1 MNKNKSV
8 YRMIALLL
16 SLILCVS
23 CGVTAVN
30 AIEASDVIEPEL
42 LDTIAANP
50 NASIQI
56 FVERKANPLTVE
68 DMPSYDSADR
78 ASLYTARKELA
89 AVNREKNQEFI
100 EELGKYASFTVD
112 GITNSTIVVL
122 TIKARDIYR
131 LAESE
136 SVFTIES
143 MPEGKWINESE
154 DTAVEKLSEELQKA
168 IEETDDPDA
177 LIEVI
182 AYGSFGL
189 SLDKKTKLELLDT
202 PGEHGFTTKLQE
214 MVVQFYRE
222 NNAKLFEEIQTVSPK
237 AVQIKKAGSYCFVS
251 NERKMYY
258 SCDGNNGVYMTIPKA
273 DVEKIAKLNSVRSI
287 TLYKHLPDLYPA
299 DSERLQIGGL
309 VVKVAEESNEY
320 GLYDVLLFKSVS
332 YRGEKV
338 IVRLGDVDNDGE
350 LTVIDATGI
359 QRELAG
365 IGSTEFIEDCADYD
379 RDDNVSVLDATAIQ
393 RTLAE

>member
-379 RDDNVSVLDATAIQ
+379 RDGDVSVLDATAIQ

>member
-42 LDTIAANP
+42 LDKIAADS

-78 ASLYTARKELA
+78 ESLYTARKELA

-100 EELGKYASFTVD
+100 EELGKYASFIVD

-154 DTAVEKLSEELQKA
+154 DTAVEKLSEELQKT

-214 MVVQFYRE
+214 IVVQYYRE

-237 AVQIKKAGSYCFVS
+237 AVQIKKAGGYCFVC
-251 NERKMYY
+251 NETKMYY
-258 SCDGNNGVYMTIPKA
+258 SCDANNGVYMTIPKA
-273 DVEKIAKLNSVRSI
+273 DVEKIAELNSVRSV

-299 DSERLQIGGL
+299 ELERLQIGGL
-309 VVKVAEESNEY
+309 AVKVAEEPDEY
-320 GLYDVLLFKSVS
+320 GLYDVLLFKSVT

-338 IVRLGDVDNDGE
+338 LVRLGDVDNDGD

-379 RDDNVSVLDATAIQ
+379 RDGDVSVLDATAIQ